1 MDWENGLMA
10 EDAAATLRP
19 LLIREKRQ
27 LTPEIWRF
35 ELVDPDGGALPP
47 FASGA
52 HVTVETPSGAL
63 RTYSLSNDPAE
74 TDRYVLGVKH
84 ERGGR
89 GGSASLIERVREGDL
104 IPVSTPINRFPL
116 VAAPAYLFIAGGIGI
131 TPILSML
138 RQVAREG
145 GAGFRLI
152 YCTRSADLTAFRDE
166 LAAPEFAGK
175 VTLHHDDGDPEK
187 AFDFWPLVETPGK
200 AHVYCCGPRP
210 LMDEIRAMTGHWPE
224 SAIHFEDFASKIQA
238 HKPDDRPFTVRN
250 ARTGEIVAVPA
261 DATILEALR
270 ATGSRLPSS
279 CESGTCG
286 SCKTRLLDGD
296 VEHRDL
302 VLTDEERRRHILI
315 CVSRAREGE
324 LVLEW

>member
-1 MDWENGLMA
+1 MSWEKRQMA
-10 EDAAATLRP
+10 ENAAALRP
-19 LLIREKRQ
+19 LLVREKRQ
-27 LTPEIWRF
+27 LTPDVWRF
-35 ELVDPDGGALPP
+35 ELVDPDGGALPR
-47 FASGA
+47 FAPGA
-52 HVTVETPSGAL
+52 HVTVETPSGAR

-84 ERGGR
+84 ERTGR
-89 GGSASLIERVREGDL
+89 GGSASLIEGVGAGDYL
-104 IPVSTPINRFPL
+104 PVSAPTNRFPL
-116 VAAPAYLFIAGGIGI
+116 VAAAEYLFIAGGIGI

-145 GAGFRLI
+145 RAGFRLI
-152 YCTRSADLTAFRDE
+152 YCTRSAGLTAFRDE
-166 LAAPEFAGK
+166 LGTPQFAGK
-175 VTLHHDDGDPEK
+175 VLLHHDCGDPDK
-187 AFDFWPLVETPGK
+187 VFDFWPLLERPGN

-210 LMDEIRAMTGHWPE
+210 LMEEVRAMTGHWPE
-224 SAIHFEDFASKIQA
+224 SAVHFEDFASEVEA
-238 HKPDDRPFTVRN
+238 HKPDDRDFTVRN

-261 DATILEALR
+261 NATILEALR
-270 ATGSRLPSS
+270 AAGSRVPSS

-286 SCKTRLLDGD
+286 SCKTRLVGGE